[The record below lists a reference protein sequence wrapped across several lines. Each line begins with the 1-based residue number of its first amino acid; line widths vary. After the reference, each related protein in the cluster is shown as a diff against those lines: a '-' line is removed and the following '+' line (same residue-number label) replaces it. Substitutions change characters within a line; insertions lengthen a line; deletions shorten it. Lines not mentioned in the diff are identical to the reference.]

1 MWLSVT
7 AGGLTYWP
15 GALLGVSRQKRIA
28 FYPIKKKLY
37 PVNFSP
43 KVLTSSLFV
52 CFFSLTF
59 LQFALTFSTF
69 LLLLDF
75 SFLFSLK
82 IYILGS

>member
-7 AGGLTYWP
+7 AVGLTYWP
-15 GALLGVSRQKRIA
+15 GVFLGVSRQKRIA
-28 FYPIKKKLY
+28 FYPIKRKLY
-37 PVNFSP
+37 PANFSP
-43 KVLTSSLFV
+43 KVLTSFLFV

-69 LLLLDF
+69 FLLLDF
-75 SFLFSLK
+75 SFLFYFK